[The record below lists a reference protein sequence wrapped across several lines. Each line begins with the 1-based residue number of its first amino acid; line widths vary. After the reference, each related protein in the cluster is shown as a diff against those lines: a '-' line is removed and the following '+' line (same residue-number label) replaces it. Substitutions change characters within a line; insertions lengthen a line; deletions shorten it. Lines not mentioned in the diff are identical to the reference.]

1 MKNIPIFMKRNWVR
15 AAALALMLLLLPVC
29 GCKKADA
36 EPEQEQQIV
45 LPTPV
50 PEPQP
55 VSGGEL
61 RLPMPTN
68 VDLTD
73 PYKVNTEEMLSMYS
87 LIYEGLIRLDGT
99 GKLTASLAETWT
111 ADATGKVWTINL
123 RTSARW
129 HGTGKQLS
137 ADDVKYS
144 YDRLTAMEGGSYY
157 SALLSRVESVE
168 VVDNGTVEI
177 TMKNK
182 GISALYA
189 LTFPILPAGG
199 AVMALPEGTG
209 PYRIS
214 SVTNSRVALEA
225 NDNWW
230 RLRPYI
236 DNITFLARDNNETAL
251 ASYEAGQLDMVP
263 TSLVSAGRYREEG
276 VTAVVDVMTQTAE
289 MILINSKSEDL
300 REIGVRQ
307 AIACALDR
315 SEIISNVYMNR
326 AQACDVPVA
335 PDSWIY
341 DNTTKIYD
349 YNTARA
355 TQLLNEQGW
364 ADVDGDGRL
373 ERNGRNYDEFYLTL
387 LVNSSLDTV
396 RMEAANMVADQL
408 GALGITVEVVDA
420 AYALGDGE
428 SDYMTALNSGDF
440 DLAMVGF
447 NLGRDADLSALI
459 NRDGANNYGRFTNAY
474 LESLAESMNT
484 ADDEA
489 LYQAASHEMQQ
500 AIVKELPFI
509 TLYFRQNSIVYSTK
523 IQGLTDVRE
532 PDIFRTVS
540 KWYVDVSEG

>member
-1 MKNIPIFMKRNWVR
+1 MTGLIKNMKRFMKRNWVKLT
-15 AAALALMLLLLPVC
+15 AAALSLCVALLP
-29 GCKKADA
+29 GCKKAGA
-36 EPEQEQQIV
+36 EPAEESQIV
-45 LPTPV
+45 LPTPE

-61 RLPMPTN
+61 RLPMPAN
-68 VDLTD
+68 ADIAD
-73 PYKVNTEEMLSMYS
+73 PYVVNTEEMLSLYS
-87 LIYEGLIRLDGT
+87 LIYEGLIRLDGV

-111 ADATGKVWTINL
+111 ADTSGKVWTINL

-129 HGTGKQLS
+129 HDSGRQLS
-137 ADDVKYS
+137 AEDVKYS
-144 YDRLTAMEGGSYY
+144 YDRLAAMEGGSYY
-157 SALLSRVESVE
+157 SALLSRVEK
-168 VVDNGTVEI
+168 VDIIDSATVEI
-177 TMKNK
+177 TMKTK

-189 LTFPILPAGG
+189 LTFPILPYTSTTLD
-199 AVMALPEGTG
+199 LPEGTG
-209 PYRIS
+209 PYRVSQAGSARI
-214 SVTNSRVALEA
+214 VLEA

-236 DNITFLARDNNETAL
+236 DTITFLARDSNDTAL

-276 VTAVVDVMTQTAE
+276 TTAVIDIMTQSAE
-289 MILINSKSEDL
+289 LILINSTCESLKD
-300 REIGVRQ
+300 IKARQ

-341 DNTTKIYD
+341 DNTSKIYD

-355 TQLLNEQGW
+355 MTLLNELGW
-364 ADVDGDGRL
+364 ADVDNDDKL
-373 ERNGRNYDEFYLTL
+373 ELNGRNYDEFFLTL
-387 LVNSSLDTV
+387 LVNSSTDTV
-396 RMEAANMVADQL
+396 RLQAAQMAADQL
-408 GALGITVEVVDA
+408 GALGITVEIVSAEYV
-420 AYALGDGE
+420 LGDSE
-428 SDYMTALNSGDF
+428 CEYMQLLKAGSF
-440 DLAMVGF
+440 DIAMVGF
-447 NLGRDADLSALI
+447 NLGRDADLSSLV

-484 ADDEA
+484 AEDEA
-489 LYQAASHEMQQ
+489 SYMAASHEMQQ
-500 AIVKELPFI
+500 AIAAELPFI
-509 TLYFRQNSIVYSTK
+509 TLYFRQNSIVYSTD

-540 KWYVDVSEG
+540 RFTL